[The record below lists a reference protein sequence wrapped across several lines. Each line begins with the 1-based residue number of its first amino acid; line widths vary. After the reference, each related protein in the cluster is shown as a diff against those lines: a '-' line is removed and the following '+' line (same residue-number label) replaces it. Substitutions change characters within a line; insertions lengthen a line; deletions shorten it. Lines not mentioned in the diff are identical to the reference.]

1 MSILVIEDGTA
12 SSLSAN
18 SYITVA
24 ELTTFVNLYGL
35 TIPAATLA
43 STTMMEQAILRGM
56 AYVESEFDFKGEK
69 MSYDDPLEW
78 PRYGIY
84 EDDSIDPSL
93 DLLWYQEIPKG
104 LKNAVCRAAYEES
117 VDPGVLQANLVSNIK
132 SERVDVIAT
141 EYFSSTP
148 SRTVYR
154 VIEGFLRGLLRNAN
168 MANVKRT

>member
-12 SSLSAN
+12 SSASAN
-18 SYITVA
+18 SYVTVA

-56 AYVESEFDFKGEK
+56 AFVDSEYDFKGEK
-69 MSYDDPLEW
+69 MSYDNPLEW
-78 PRYGIY
+78 PRFGIY
-84 EDDSIDPSL
+84 DDVAIDPST

-117 VDPGVLQANLVSNIK
+117 VSPGVLQANLISNIR

-141 EYFSSTP
+141 EYFGSTP
-148 SRTVYR
+148 SRTIYR
-154 VIEGFLRGLLRNAN
+154 VIEGFLKGLLRSGSTAT
-168 MANVKRT
+168 VKRT